1 MKKDENT
8 EGNYKNKNFIFI
20 TTLFNEEYKNIFPNA
35 KLFYSFLLSLHYETP
50 VSEDGI
56 RYIDMTIEDIR
67 DVFNCS
73 HGLAIRM
80 KNNLI
85 AAGLIGVAKQSV
97 KMSGSGRMKI
107 VALYIKKI
115 IE

>member
-1 MKKDENT
+1 MKKIENT
-8 EGNYKNKNFIFI
+8 EESYKNKNFTFI
-20 TTLFNEEYKNIFPNA
+20 VTLLNEEYKDMFPNA

-56 RYIDMTIEDIR
+56 RYIDITIEDIR

-80 KNNLI
+80 KNTLI
-85 AAGLIGVAKQSV
+85 DAGLIGVAKQSAI
-97 KMSGSGRMKI
+97 MSGTGRMKI
-107 VALYIKKI
+107 VAFYIKKI